1 MGKCH
6 FLKGEN
12 SEYIKE
18 SDKLIIKEFFPNFR
32 IHKIN
37 QAGHWLHF
45 DNKES
50 FLKTINEILK

>member
-1 MGKCH
+1 MMGKCH
-6 FLKGEN
+6 LKGEN

-37 QAGHWLHF
+37 QAHYLHF